1 MANYS
6 PQNPPKNLTLNQFRA
21 AADNAGQ
28 FAKQCRFVA
37 RINGVGSQISGLVS
51 NDLMYMCDAV
61 EFPGRGF
68 DVTQI
73 RYYGP
78 SQVFPNNTMYNTANM
93 SFLCR
98 TGSAERAFFDDWMDV
113 INPTDSWNYEY
124 ADNYYAEIQIF
135 QLAEWGGPENLKV
148 TDPKSL
154 AKYDGP
160 PQAVYG
166 WTLHKAWPT
175 LVTPQSV
182 TWADNDILRL
192 QVTFTYKYWDR
203 PGYSR

>member
-1 MANYS
+1 MVNYNPS
-6 PQNPPKNLTLNQFRA
+6 NPPKNLSMSEFYKA
-21 AADNAGQ
+21 SKNAGS
-28 FAKQCRFVA
+28 FAKQCRFAV
-37 RINGVGSQISGLVS
+37 RIIPYGASVS
-51 NDLMYMCDAV
+51 NLNNDSLVYMCDAV

-78 SQVFPNNTMYNTANM
+78 GQVFPNNTMYNTTNI
-93 SFLCR
+93 SFICR
-98 TGSAERAFFDDWMDV
+98 TDCVERAFFDDWMDV

-124 ADNYYAEIQIF
+124 ADNYYSRIEIF
-135 QLAEWGGPENLKV
+135 QLAEYE
-148 TDPKSL
+148 PKS
-154 AKYDGP
+154 DGKWNDIP
-160 PQAVYG
+160 KHKGDAQAVYG
-166 WTLHKAWPT
+166 WTLQYAWPT

-182 TWADNDILRL
+182 TWADQDILRL